1 MSNSIVSG
9 LIKGHMDGLTSSEKK
24 IARIIL
30 AEYPTAGLQPVAK
43 LASTAKVSAPTV
55 LRFVS
60 KLGIDSYPEFQERLL
75 VELKER
81 HKSALEQYSDAK
93 ESYPENELLN
103 HCLTVFNA
111 GLHQSFKDIT
121 ESEFKKFIDLL
132 VDPKRRV
139 HCLGGRFSA
148 SLANYLTLH
157 LQSMRKGCAYI
168 AGDRY
173 WSEHRLL
180 DMDKKDVVLAYDFRR
195 YQQQT
200 IDIVRKAH
208 EQGAQILLISDRY
221 LSPAAEFASSVL
233 TVDIKGPSPFDSN
246 LPAMALTESI
256 IAGVATKLGD
266 KAKSR
271 MVRLEAIA
279 EDFEAHSGI

>member
-9 LIKGHMDGLTSSEKK
+9 LIKGHMDSLTSSEKK

-43 LASTAKVSAPTV
+43 LANTAKVSAPTV

-81 HKSALEQYSDAK
+81 HKSALEQYSDTPD
-93 ESYPENELLN
+93 SYPENELLN
-103 HCLTVFNA
+103 HCLTVFNT

-121 ESEFKKFIDLL
+121 ESEFKRFIELL
-132 VDPKRRV
+132 TDPKRRI
-139 HCLGGRFSA
+139 HCIGGRFSA
-148 SLANYLTLH
+148 SLANYLILH
-157 LQSMRKGCAYI
+157 LQSMRKDCTYI

-200 IDIVRKAH
+200 IDIVRKAQ
-208 EQGAQILLISDRY
+208 EQGAEILLISDRY
-221 LSPAAEFASSVL
+221 LSPIAEFASSVL
-233 TVDIKGPSPFDSN
+233 TVDIRGASPFDSN
-246 LPAMALTESI
+246 LPAMALTETI
-256 IAGVATKLGD
+256 IAGVASKLGD
-266 KAKSR
+266 KAKNR
-271 MVRLEAIA
+271 MAKLEAIA
-279 EDFEAHSGI
+279 QDFEAQDGI